1 MSWEDVYDADVYT
14 IRYPWS
20 TVVSFVCKYVTKG
33 MRVLDVGCGLG
44 NNFQPVVDLGATP
57 VGIDISKTA
66 LKTAKEK
73 YPIAELYP
81 YRFEEPWT
89 AIPSASIDVA
99 YDSKGLTCS
108 PIESVRA
115 GLASIHRCMKPGS
128 KFMWWPMSDLGDW
141 ARAGEMSKSKFIE
154 KSAVDEIPNVT
165 YFRGYSFVSLS
176 DVRFMAAEAGFVI

>member
-57 VGIDISKTA
+57 VGLDISKTA

-73 YPIAELYP
+73 YPTAELYP
-81 YRFEEPWT
+81 YRFEERWS
-89 AIPSASIDVA
+89 AIPDESIDIA
-99 YDSKGLTCS
+99 YDSKGLTTA
-108 PIESVRA
+108 PVEVIKA
-115 GLASIHRCMKPGS
+115 GLASTFRCLKPGG
-128 KFMWWPMSDLGDW
+128 KFLWWTMSDAGDW
-141 ARAGEMSKSKFIE
+141 ARAGVMNESKFVE
-154 KSAVDEIPNVT
+154 SSTTDDIPNGS
-165 YFRGYSFVSLS
+165 YFRGYCFLSLS
-176 DVRFMAAEAGFVI
+176 DVRFMGAH